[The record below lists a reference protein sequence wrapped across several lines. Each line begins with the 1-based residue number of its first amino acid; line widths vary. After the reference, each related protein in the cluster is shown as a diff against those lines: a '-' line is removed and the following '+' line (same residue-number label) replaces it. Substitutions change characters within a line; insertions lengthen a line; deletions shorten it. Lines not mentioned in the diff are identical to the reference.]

1 MSDNESKLYELADQ
15 LLTAGISKAREI
27 GVPMVLAVVDSGG
40 NLVAFRRMPDSLL
53 ASVDIAQGKAFSAM
67 SLRMSTDQL
76 AQAVQPGN
84 ALYGLEASNLG
95 RIVPFGGGYPLYIG
109 GELVGGFGMSGG
121 TVEEDMLCASYALD
135 AVKIE

>member
-1 MSDNESKLYELADQ
+1 
-15 LLTAGISKAREI
+15 
-27 GVPMVLAVVDSGG
+27 
-40 NLVAFRRMPDSLL
+40 
-53 ASVDIAQGKAFSAM
+53 M

-109 GELVGGFGMSGG
+109 GELVGGFGKSGG